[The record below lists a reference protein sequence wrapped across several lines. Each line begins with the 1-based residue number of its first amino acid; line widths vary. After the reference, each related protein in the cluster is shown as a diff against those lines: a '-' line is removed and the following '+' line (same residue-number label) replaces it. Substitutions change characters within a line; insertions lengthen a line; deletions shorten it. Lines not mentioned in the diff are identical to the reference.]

1 MMVPISLILRSGLRT
16 SEVPGSFRVLYW
28 YREIHLG
35 IYGLQIILL
44 YSSISHLSLPFF
56 FFFWLGRNPSAKKQY
71 TVSFTTSWLSKILFH
86 ILKAVITHE
95 NIFFPP

>member
-1 MMVPISLILRSGLRT
+1 MVPISLILRSGLRT

-35 IYGLQIILL
+35 IYSLQIILL

-56 FFFWLGRNPSAKKQY
+56 FSFGLGETRQPRNNTLYHLQHLGFQKFYFIS
-71 TVSFTTSWLSKILFH
+71 
-86 ILKAVITHE
+86 
-95 NIFFPP
+95 

>member
-1 MMVPISLILRSGLRT
+1 MVPISLILRSGLRT

-56 FFFWLGRNPSAKKQY
+56 FLLAWEKPVSQETIHCIIYNILAFKNFISYPESSHY
-71 TVSFTTSWLSKILFH
+71 T
-86 ILKAVITHE
+86 
-95 NIFFPP
+95 